1 MAIPTLVSAQSATPG
16 VTAGDVFQYSYTAT
30 WNSTKTNEPVPSNIA
45 DLIQTQSFQIKII
58 GVTGTTVNA
67 ETTTRYKDGTTKTE
81 TGTVN
86 VQSGDIHLP
95 FGNLIIGANLN
106 PNDKIYPSWEQDF
119 INQTVTRNY
128 QSGSRETN
136 QRLVETNTE
145 NAYEK
150 TEVYYDKA
158 RGIAIESYFERR
170 DIYPSQTQT
179 FTETITN
186 TNSEVWSV
194 IPEFPSTA
202 VLMLLL
208 IAIPIVLVAYKK
220 KGLSNSKFAV
230 TLRQ

>member
-1 MAIPTLVSAQSATPG
+1 MAIPMLVSAQSVTPG
-16 VTAGDVFQYSYTAT
+16 VTAGDVFEYSYTAT
-30 WNSTKTNEPVPSNIA
+30 WTSTEPTEPVPSNIA
-45 DLIQTQSFQIKII
+45 DLIQTQSFQIRII
-58 GVTGTTVNA
+58 SVAGTTVNA
-67 ETTTRYKDGTTKTE
+67 ETTTRYRDGTTKTQ

-95 FGNLIIGANLN
+95 FGNLIIGGNLS

-119 INQTVTRNY
+119 INQTVTRTY

-136 QRLVETNTE
+136 QRLVETSTE

-158 RGIAIESYFERR
+158 RGIAIDSYFERR

-179 FTETITN
+179 FTETIAN
-186 TNSEVWSV
+186 TNAEVWSV

-208 IAIPIVLVAYKK
+208 IAIPLVLVAYKK
-220 KGLSNSKFAV
+220 KGLSNNKFTI